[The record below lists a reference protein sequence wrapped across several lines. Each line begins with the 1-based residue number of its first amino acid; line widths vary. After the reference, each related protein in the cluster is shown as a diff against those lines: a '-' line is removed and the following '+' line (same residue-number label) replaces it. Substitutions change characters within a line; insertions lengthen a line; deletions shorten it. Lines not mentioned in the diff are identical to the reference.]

1 MLWYHMI
8 HNVIIVFMVSHIA
21 KQLSH
26 AAVSPWGDDVIT
38 ATERSIPTA
47 VLLYYHHI
55 PDLHLVWACSLV
67 LLPKIKEKT

>member
-8 HNVIIVFMVSHIA
+8 HSVIIVFMVSHIA

-26 AAVSPWGDDVIT
+26 AAVTPWGGDVIT

-47 VLLYYHHI
+47 VLLYYI
-55 PDLHLVWACSLV
+55 ILSLG
-67 LLPKIKEKT
+67 LFPRAFA